1 MARGRRGRP
10 AGPGFFARL
19 RRAVGLLLSREVA
32 VLMNAIAFNVLL
44 CLFPLLLVLVA
55 AAQRLSPGSG
65 TAQVLRLLLAE
76 LIPFGGETIA
86 ASLRQMTRLARGFEV
101 LSLVLVVWGSSG
113 VFMPVE
119 LALDKVWGGS
129 GPRSFWKSRL
139 LAFALT
145 VAGGALA
152 LLSVAL
158 TLLVRGF
165 GRDWPLVADSAA
177 KAAALV
183 LSWALFLLVY
193 RIVPRARIDRGCRR
207 AGRAVGR
214 GAVGGLE
221 VRLRVEPGPDAA
233 PTFYGPLAF
242 AVSLVLWAYVSSVV
256 LVFGAAM
263 APGRAEALDRWPSA
277 PAGRAAGGGRG

>member
-1 MARGRRGRP
+1 MARARRARGG
-10 AGPGFFARL
+10 GPGFFARL
-19 RRAVGLLLSREVA
+19 RRAAGLLVSREVA
-32 VLMNAIAFNVLL
+32 VLMSAIAFNVLL

-65 TAQVLRLLLAE
+65 AAHVLGLLLAE

-101 LSLVLVVWGSSG
+101 LSLVLVAWGSSG

-119 LALDKVWGGS
+119 LVLDLVWGGG
-129 GPRSFWKSRL
+129 GPRRFWKSRL

-158 TLLVRGF
+158 TVLVRGF
-165 GRDWPLVADSAA
+165 GRGWPLVAGSAA
-177 KAAALV
+177 KAAALP

-193 RIVPRARIDRGCRR
+193 RLVPRAGVD
-207 AGRAVGR
+207 
-214 GAVGGLE
+214 
-221 VRLRVEPGPDAA
+221 LRVAA
-233 PTFYGPLAF
+233 RAALWAALLWEASKHAFVWNLGRMQLATFYGPLAF
-242 AVSLVLWAYVSSVV
+242 AVALVLWAYVSSVV
-256 LVFGAAM
+256 LVFGAAVT
-263 APGRAEALDRWPSA
+263 PVSRAR
-277 PAGRAAGGGRG
+277 R

>member
-1 MARGRRGRP
+1 MARARRARP

-86 ASLRQMTRLARGFEV
+86 ASLRQMTHLARGFEV

-119 LALDKVWGGS
+119 MALEGKRRGNKVIGI
-129 GPRSFWKSRL
+129 
-139 LAFALT
+139 T
-145 VAGGALA
+145 
-152 LLSVAL
+152 
-158 TLLVRGF
+158 
-165 GRDWPLVADSAA
+165 
-177 KAAALV
+177 
-183 LSWALFLLVY
+183 
-193 RIVPRARIDRGCRR
+193 
-207 AGRAVGR
+207 
-214 GAVGGLE
+214 
-221 VRLRVEPGPDAA
+221 
-233 PTFYGPLAF
+233 
-242 AVSLVLWAYVSSVV
+242 SLDHSQSVSSR
-256 LVFGAAM
+256 
-263 APGRAEALDRWPSA
+263 APSGKRLFEVCDVTLDL
-277 PAGRAAGGGRG
+277 